1 MQETLEALRR
11 LWDPAALGDRLA
23 AAGLGPRD
31 AHAALE
37 ALGPAIS
44 AAIRRRAADPR
55 GLAEMMGLVKAR
67 PDFAAS
73 LPGGEALGRL
83 FGSQAVTAA
92 VIDAVAAGSGVEK
105 RVLEQALPL
114 AAEGAMVA
122 LAETLRA
129 NPLTEALAD
138 FAEPKPRA
146 APTLDEILTDNFGP
160 STSRLVGKTL
170 RETPNPLGPG
180 NVFGEIL
187 GEFMR
192 GFNNGGPPHDE
203 PVAAEDAVPPPSRAV
218 GRLFEA
224 SRAAGDDQARALEAI
239 FDRFWKD
246 AAEIA
251 AARAGEA
258 ATTENRAG
266 EAATTDM
273 RAGEAA
279 TAAGEDPAAAEP
291 PQATEP

>member
-1 MQETLEALRR
+1 MKDTLEALRQF
-11 LWDPAALGDRLA
+11 WDPAALGERLA
-23 AAGLGPRD
+23 ATGLGAAD
-31 AHAALE
+31 ARTALE

-44 AAIRRRAADPR
+44 AAMRRRAADPR
-55 GLAEMMGLVKAR
+55 GLAEMMGLVKAK

-92 VIDAVAAGSGVEK
+92 VIDAVAAGSGVDR

-114 AAEGAMVA
+114 AAEGAMAA

-129 NPLTEALAD
+129 NPLTEGLAD
-138 FAEPKPRA
+138 LAEPKPRA
-146 APTLDEILTDNFGP
+146 APTLDEILTDSFGP
-160 STSRLVGKTL
+160 ATSRLVGKTL
-170 RETPNPLGPG
+170 RETPNPIGPG

-203 PVAAEDAVPPPSRAV
+203 PVAAHDAVPPPSRAV
-218 GRLFEA
+218 GHLFEA
-224 SRAAGDDQARALEAI
+224 SRAAGDEQARALEAV

-251 AARAGEA
+251 AAHAGEA
-258 ATTENRAG
+258 A
-266 EAATTDM
+266 AAT
-273 RAGEAA
+273 G
-279 TAAGEDPAAAEP
+279 GDPAAAEP

>member
-1 MQETLEALRR
+1 MKETLEALHR
-11 LWDPAALGDRLA
+11 LWDPAALGARLA
-23 AAGLGPRD
+23 ATGLGPRD
-31 AHAALE
+31 ASAALE

-44 AAIRRRAADPR
+44 AAMRRRAADPR
-55 GLAEMMGLVKAR
+55 GLAEMMGLVKAK

-92 VIDAVAAGSGVEK
+92 VIDAVAAGSGVDK
-105 RVLEQALPL
+105 RVLEQTLPL
-114 AAEGAMVA
+114 AAEGAMAA

-129 NPLTEALAD
+129 NPLTEGLAD
-138 FAEPKPRA
+138 LAEPKPRS

-160 STSRLVGKTL
+160 ATSRLVGKTL
-170 RETPNPLGPG
+170 RETPNPIGPG

-218 GRLFEA
+218 GHLFEA
-224 SRAAGDDQARALEAI
+224 SRAAGDEQARALEAI

-246 AAEIA
+246 AADIA
-251 AARAGEA
+251 AAHAGEVSTA
-258 ATTENRAG
+258 ARLASE
-266 EAATTDM
+266 
-273 RAGEAA
+273 
-279 TAAGEDPAAAEP
+279 TAAGGDPAAAAP